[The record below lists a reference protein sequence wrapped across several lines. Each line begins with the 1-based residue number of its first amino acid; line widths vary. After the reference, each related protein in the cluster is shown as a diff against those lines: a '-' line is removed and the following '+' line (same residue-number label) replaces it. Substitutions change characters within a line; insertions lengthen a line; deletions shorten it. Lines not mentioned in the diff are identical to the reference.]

1 MGGPVLSWV
10 LLAAAAFQII
20 GGVVF
25 AALAVPD
32 ELPDAGTRRLEL
44 LGNAASSIT
53 AVLILGAVLL
63 GREVRR
69 VLAVAAGIALVL
81 VLLALNGVI
90 VDLTG
95 DSPRL
100 GIGRAVARFA
110 VIALAGYVLL
120 AWYRSSPQR
129 TSSTT

>member
-1 MGGPVLSWV
+1 M
-10 LLAAAAFQII
+10 AAAGLQIV

-32 ELPDAGTRRLEL
+32 EFPDASTQRLEL

-53 AVLILGAVLL
+53 AVLVLGAVLL

-69 VLAVAAGIALVL
+69 VLAVAAGIAVVL
-81 VLLALNGVI
+81 VLLAVNGVI

-95 DSPRL
+95 DSPRF
-100 GIGRAVARFA
+100 GIGRAIARFA
-110 VIALAGYVLL
+110 VIALAG
-120 AWYRSSPQR
+120 
-129 TSSTT
+129 